1 MINALDRRRDD
12 GKALSPERQRMN
24 EALARLGR
32 EGMRETR
39 RRDGRLIVALDLTG
53 SREHSLSEA
62 RIATTAMF
70 DAVKSLGA
78 IAVKLVYYRGLDE
91 CRASQWHNDPDILSK
106 SMQWLSCEKGQT
118 QIARVLRLVAL
129 GEREPVSGVVFIGDH
144 CEDDAG
150 EVREL
155 AAVLGQRS
163 IPVFVFHECAD
174 HDEDSLEAKPL
185 FKALAAATGGVYC
198 EFKPDSGAV
207 LREMLSSV
215 AAFSAAGVEGVKQ
228 TALPHTSEARQL
240 QKRLLLSPSHGDNL
254 TEKEHQ

>member
-1 MINALDRRRDD
+1 VNIMGNALDRRRDD
-12 GKALSPERQRMN
+12 GKPLSPERQRMN

-32 EGMRETR
+32 EGMKETPQ
-39 RRDGRLIVALDLTG
+39 RDGRLIVALDLTG
-53 SREHSLSEA
+53 SREHGLRQA
-62 RIATTAMF
+62 RMATTAMF

-78 IAVKLVYYRGLDE
+78 VAVKLVYYRGLDE
-91 CRASQWHNDPDILSK
+91 CRASGWYSDPDLLSQ
-106 SMQWLSCEKGQT
+106 SMQRLSCENGQT
-118 QIARVLRLVAL
+118 QIARVLRFVAL
-129 GEREPVSGVVFIGDH
+129 MEREPVSGVVFVGDH

-150 EVREL
+150 ELREW

-174 HDEDSLEAKPL
+174 HDERSLDAKPL
-185 FKALAAATGGVYC
+185 FKHLATASGGVYC

-228 TALPHTSEARQL
+228 AALPHTPEARQL
-240 QKRLLLSPSHGDNL
+240 QKRLLLGPSLSDI
-254 TEKEHQ
+254 